1 MPACRSNPSHHSDTG
16 TGSNMTEPGKA
27 LMVVGS
33 CSSAGKS
40 LLVAALCRVFAR
52 QGMRVAP
59 FKGQNLSNNAAVCAD
74 GSEIGRAQA
83 LQAEAAGI
91 APTADMNP
99 LLLKPGAD
107 GTSQVVL
114 MGRVLG
120 DGSASLYEEHGAEL
134 WTSVTAALDRLRS
147 AHDLVIIEGA
157 GSVAELNM
165 TGHDMVNLSVARYAH
180 APVLLVGDIE
190 RGGVFAQ
197 LLGTLS
203 LLSPDERAWVKGL
216 VVNKFHGDLSLFDD
230 GVRILE
236 QRSGLPVLGVV
247 PFVQDLDLPE
257 EDAACLDAPV
267 PGEANEG
274 DIDIAVIRLPHIA
287 NFDDFDPLA
296 TEEGVH
302 VRYVTSAHGLGS
314 PAAIILPG
322 TRSTMG
328 DLEWLR
334 SVGLADV
341 IKDLAGQGTPVVGIC
356 GGYQM
361 LGRGLQDPTHVESSV
376 TEAVGLGLLSHRT
389 TFLETKTTRQV
400 QGHITSS
407 SGWLSCAAGLTLHG
421 YEIHMGTTSENAPW
435 LSLTR
440 RGEPGMVVA
449 DGNMSVN
456 GRVWGCYVHGLF
468 ANDGVRHAWLAS
480 LGWARAAEPIVPAS
494 RPKSLDR
501 LADAVLC
508 ALDMQELQRII
519 NDQ

>member
-1 MPACRSNPSHHSDTG
+1 MA
-16 TGSNMTEPGKA
+16 EPGKT
-27 LMVVGS
+27 LMIVGS

-40 LLVAALCRVFAR
+40 LLVTALCRIFAS
-52 QGMRVAP
+52 QGIRVAP

-83 LQAEAAGI
+83 LQAEAAGT

-120 DGSASLYEEHGAEL
+120 DGSASFYEEHGAEL
-134 WTSVTAALDRLRS
+134 WASVTGALDRLRS
-147 AHDLVIIEGA
+147 THDLVIIEGA

-203 LLSPDERAWVKGL
+203 LLSPEERACMKGL

-236 QRSGLPVLGVV
+236 QRSGLPVLGVI

-257 EDAACLDAPV
+257 EDAACLDAPIT
-267 PGEANEG
+267 GTANEG
-274 DIDIAVIRLPHIA
+274 DLDIVVIRLPHIA

-296 TEEGVH
+296 TEHGVH
-302 VRYVTSAHGLGS
+302 VRYVTSAHSLGS
-314 PAAIILPG
+314 PAAVILPG

-334 SVGLADV
+334 STGLADA
-341 IKDLAGQGTPVVGIC
+341 IKDLAGRGMPIVGIC

-361 LGRGLQDPTHVESSV
+361 LGRDLQDPGHVESSA
-376 TEAVGLGLLSHRT
+376 TETAGLGLLSHWT
-389 TFLETKTTRQV
+389 TFLDTKTTRQV
-400 QGHITSS
+400 RGHVTSS
-407 SGWLSCAAGLTLHG
+407 IGWLSSAVGLPLHG

-440 RGEPGMVVA
+440 RGEQGTVVA
-449 DGNMSVN
+449 DGNMSMN
-456 GRVWGCYVHGLF
+456 GHVWGCYVHGLF
-468 ANDGVRHAWLAS
+468 ANDGVRHAWLTS
-480 LGWARAAEPIVPAS
+480 LGWAGAAKPILPAS
-494 RPKSLDR
+494 RSKSLDR